1 MDDLLFLLSIAVL
14 LFCAFK
20 AGEMYGYWNFYKA
33 IAEFLETKGLDLK
46 KELEKEID
54 KEDAPESKTPK
65 VYKLETHEENDM
77 LYLYNRDTNSFICQA
92 PTIEELA
99 KLAKDYKNITAASV
113 LHGKKV
119 FMFMDG
125 NAKEFT

>member
-1 MDDLLFLLSIAVL
+1 MDDFLFILSFVVL
-14 LFCAFK
+14 LFCTFK
-20 AGEMYGYWNFYKA
+20 LGEMYGYWNFYKS
-33 IAEFLETKGLDLK
+33 ISEFLETKGVDLK
-46 KELEKEID
+46 QELEKET
-54 KEDAPESKTPK
+54 EGNPNSPK
-65 VYKLETHEENDM
+65 VYKLETHEENNM
-77 LYLYNRDTNSFICQA
+77 LYLYNRDNNSFICQA

-125 NAKEFT
+125 NAKEYT

>member
-1 MDDLLFLLSIAVL
+1 MDDFLFLISIAV
-14 LFCAFK
+14 FFYCAFK
-20 AGEMYGYWNFYKA
+20 LGEMYGHWIAYKA
-33 IAEFLETKGLDLK
+33 LTEFLKDKGINLD
-46 KELEKEID
+46 KEVEKEID
-54 KEDAPESKTPK
+54 TPTIKVK
-65 VYKLETHEENDM
+65 VYKLETHEENNM
-77 LYLYNRDTNSFICQA
+77 LYLFNRDTNAFICQA

-125 NAKEFT
+125 NAKEYT

>member
-1 MDDLLFLLSIAVL
+1 MDDITFIIIIASV
-14 LFCAFK
+14 FVIAFK
-20 AGEMYGYWNFYKA
+20 LGEMYGYWHFYKA
-33 IAEFLETKGLDLK
+33 ISEYLETKGIDLK
-46 KELEKEID
+46 EELEKETEQ
-54 KEDAPESKTPK
+54 KPSTPK
-65 VYKLETHEENDM
+65 VHKLETHEENNM

-99 KLAKDYKNITAASV
+99 KLAKEYKNITAASV

-125 NAKEFT
+125 NAKEYT